1 MRVVRAIFVLVVAA
15 FVNGC
20 GGKSDR
26 LTVYAVKGTM
36 TYDKKSPE
44 GAMIVFHPLNGD
56 AAGST
61 IRPSAVVQKDGSFVP
76 TTYNHGDGL
85 PAGEYALTIFWP
97 RPPGK
102 GEVEGEAGGGGENRL
117 PAKYGKPETSG
128 LKVVIDKQATELKP
142 INLTR

>member
-1 MRVVRAIFVLVVAA
+1 MGFVRAIPVLAMAV
-15 FVNGC
+15 FLTGC
-20 GGKSDR
+20 GDKSDR
-26 LTVYAVKGTM
+26 LTVYAVKGTI

-56 AAGST
+56 AAGSSL
-61 IRPSAVVQKDGSFVP
+61 RPSAVVQKDGSFAP

-85 PAGEYALTIFWP
+85 PAGEYALTVLWP
-97 RPPGK
+97 RAPGK

-128 LKVVIDKQATELKP
+128 LKVVVDKQTNELKP
-142 INLTR
+142 IELAR